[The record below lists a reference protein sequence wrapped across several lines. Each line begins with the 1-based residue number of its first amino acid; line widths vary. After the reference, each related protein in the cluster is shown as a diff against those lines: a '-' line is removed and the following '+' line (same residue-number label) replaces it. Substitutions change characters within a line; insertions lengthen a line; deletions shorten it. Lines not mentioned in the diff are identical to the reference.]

1 MNAKMTFLEF
11 YETMRNARLNG
22 NAMTGVIVYKE
33 SNWKEQCSLESR
45 SYVVSNQCNYY
56 DDDKISRAHW
66 GTSLDKTDKDV
77 RLDYYGW
84 DVDYC
89 YLLD

>member
-11 YETMRNARLNG
+11 YETMRN
-22 NAMTGVIVYKE
+22 VIVYKE